1 MIRKIVNAYFPKND
15 WFEINMLL
23 GDDWTSLYLKWNSL
37 GNWVVLIFSGQ
48 KPCTRIISSI
58 LHSFSHFSRAINVIV
73 SCIIKLR
80 RKDSLCWSPRKRK
93 TNYKASHFT
102 KWSVSNDEF
111 TCTVFSQLVWNLKLE
126 IVFGAFTDNLL
137 HL

>member
-1 MIRKIVNAYFPKND
+1 MRKIVNAYFPKND

-23 GDDWTSLYLKWNSL
+23 GDDWTSLYLKSNSL
-37 GNWVVLIFSGQ
+37 GNWVGLIFSGQ

-58 LHSFSHFSRAINVIV
+58 LHSFSHFSRAINVIA

-80 RKDSLCWSPRKRK
+80 RKDSLYWSPRKRK
-93 TNYKASHFT
+93 TNYKTLTFT

-126 IVFGAFTDNLL
+126 IVFGAFTDN
-137 HL
+137 

>member
-1 MIRKIVNAYFPKND
+1 
-15 WFEINMLL
+15 MLL
-23 GDDWTSLYLKWNSL
+23 GDDWTSLYLKWNSS

-80 RKDSLCWSPRKRK
+80 RKILYIGARENVKQ
-93 TNYKASHFT
+93 TTKASHFT